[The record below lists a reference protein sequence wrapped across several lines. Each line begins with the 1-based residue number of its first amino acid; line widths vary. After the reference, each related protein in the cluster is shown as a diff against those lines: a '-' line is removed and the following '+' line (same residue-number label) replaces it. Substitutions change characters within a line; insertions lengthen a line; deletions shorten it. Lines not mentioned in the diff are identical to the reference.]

1 LRHYR
6 HRASFG
12 MKKHCVF
19 DDFEGDGRIEFIR
32 HSIVTQTVSPVMV
45 TIGVTV
51 AMARPSTQ
59 NPLKLME

>member
-1 LRHYR
+1 
-6 HRASFG
+6 